1 MIPTLDIVD
10 RAALRGFATI
20 LDVRS
25 PAEFAEDHIPGAINL
40 PVLSNEERA
49 EVGTIYVQQSRL
61 LARRIGAAHVA
72 RNIATHLEGPVL
84 SAAPGSF
91 APLVYC
97 WRGGQRSNAMA
108 TVLSQVGWRPT
119 LIAGGYKTYRRQVTA
134 ALYDA
139 EPAYRFVLL
148 DGHTGTAKT
157 EILGRLGVHDVQT
170 LDLEALAAHRGSLF
184 GGLPGQPQPSQRLF
198 ESRLLAAI
206 EALDVSR
213 PIVVEAESSKIG
225 ERFLPTTVWKAM
237 LAAPRIT
244 LQAPPEARA
253 SYLAQTYADIA
264 ADRGALHATLDRLP
278 RELGR
283 KRLDVWRALADAG
296 EIETLAASLIETH
309 YDPAYTRSS
318 RRDERASLGVVEM
331 AGLGEAEQERAAVAV
346 ARMVGRF
353 RARCD

>member
-1 MIPTLDIVD
+1 MIPTLDTID
-10 RAALRGFATI
+10 RAARQGFSAI
-20 LDVRS
+20 IDVRS
-25 PAEFAEDHIPGAINL
+25 PAEFADDHVPGALNL
-40 PVLSNEERA
+40 PVLNDDERA

-61 LARRIGAAHVA
+61 LARRIGAAYVA
-72 RNIATHLEGPVL
+72 RNIAAHLEGSVL
-84 SAAPGSF
+84 SQVPSAF

-97 WRGGQRSNAMA
+97 WRGGQRSTAMA

-119 LIAGGYKTYRRQVTA
+119 LIAGGYKTYRRHVTA

-139 EPAYRFVLL
+139 EPPYRFVLV

-157 EILGRLGVHDVQT
+157 QILSRLGSHGVQT

-184 GGLPGQPQPSQRLF
+184 GALPGRPQPSQRLF
-198 ESRLLAAI
+198 ESRLLSAI

-225 ERFLPTTVWKAM
+225 ERFLPTTVWNAM

-253 SYLAQTYADIA
+253 RYLACAYADIA
-264 ADRGALHATLDRLP
+264 ADPAALHATLDRLP
-278 RELGR
+278 GALGR
-283 KRLDVWRALADAG
+283 KRLDAWRKLADVG
-296 EIETLAASLIETH
+296 EIEALAASLMETH

-318 RRDERASLGVVEM
+318 RKEARTSLGVVEL
-331 AGLGEAEQERAAVAV
+331 AGLDEAEQARAAQAI
-346 ARMVGRF
+346 AGMVERWG
-353 RARCD
+353 